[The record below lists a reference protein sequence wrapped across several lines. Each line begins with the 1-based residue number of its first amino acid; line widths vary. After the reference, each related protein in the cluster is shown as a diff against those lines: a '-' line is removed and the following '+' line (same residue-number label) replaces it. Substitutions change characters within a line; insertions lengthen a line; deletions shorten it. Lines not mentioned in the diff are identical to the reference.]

1 MDFIIHILNVMTTLY
16 VLPVAHD
23 LTQAYNIA
31 GAIMIEI
38 WLTDDET
45 GRVVPRGQYVP
56 VTTTA
61 TTHQQLQELTWAE
74 CAVLLVILVRDYN
87 NVCSFTC
94 AKHTAHNKTTSSFK
108 FNVEVP
114 T

>member
-45 GRVVPRGQYVP
+45 GRVVPRGLYVP

-61 TTHQQLQELTWAE
+61 TTHQLLQELTCAE
-74 CAVLLVILVRDYN
+74 GIYCTI
-87 NVCSFTC
+87 C
-94 AKHTAHNKTTSSFK
+94 
-108 FNVEVP
+108 
-114 T
+114 